1 MLAIQS
7 EVEAEARHEQA
18 RASSSAPLFT
28 PGKRYHLNL
37 TVASKEILTGATR
50 IVVLACILNKLRV
63 LDLTVAITDMALTKM
78 LRSLTKLNDKQ
89 RKMIEAIY
97 QLKRVNR
104 SPSYWPSTG
113 EIARRL
119 SVSDSE
125 VTIELTPMD
134 GKVVKL
140 DKEKVTWRVLF

>member
-1 MLAIQS
+1 MLAHFDRVCQS
-7 EVEAEARHEQA
+7 AANKNAGIDEAAIARWRICGCIWHADRALIKAIWMGA
-18 RASSSAPLFT
+18 RRCPQSL
-28 PGKRYHLNL
+28 
-37 TVASKEILTGATR
+37 
-50 IVVLACILNKLRV
+50 LR
-63 LDLTVAITDMALTKM
+63 A
-78 LRSLTKLNDKQ
+78 
-89 RKMIEAIY
+89 
-97 QLKRVNR
+97 
-104 SPSYWPSTG
+104 STG